1 MNPTT
6 TRSIEAS
13 VPYDGEEHS
22 FLLARASLEDYLSF
36 VSDYATDGA
45 GDDRRRLMREWKAA
59 ATQMESLREEEAERA
74 DHNSP
79 EPLPP
84 KMRAW
89 ASRVESDPIFHRAF
103 SDSEYTF
110 GMVDLDG
117 VVVSQKLVC
126 LDHLKRLQSKLGPQP
141 DAEELF
147 RFCLPWDR
155 TVPEVRASRIGDD
168 EFAFVSASSDLR
180 FQEAI
185 LLRPDQIKDYK
196 PVGPVAG
203 IVALVVGFGSNC
215 LHVLQV
221 DGRLILNNG
230 HHRACALWQMGI
242 RNVPCVIQPI
252 THPDEIG
259 LHAPR
264 AVRRNPAFY
273 LTDPRPPLLGD
284 YFDTTLSRRLHVGL
298 TSKQV
303 RVSYSVEEKDMP

>member
-1 MNPTT
+1 MKPVISLDAT
-6 TRSIEAS
+6 I
-13 VPYDGEEHS
+13 PYDGEEHS
-22 FLLARASLEDYLSF
+22 FLLARASLEEYLSF
-36 VSDYATDGA
+36 VSSYATDGA
-45 GDDRRRLMREWKAA
+45 GDDRRRLMKEWKAA
-59 ATQMESLREEEAERA
+59 ASRMEQLRSEDPEHA
-74 DHNSP
+74 DHHHP
-79 EPLPP
+79 DVLPTN
-84 KMRAW
+84 MRAL
-89 ASRVESDPIFHRAF
+89 ATKVENDPIFQRAF

-110 GMVDLDG
+110 GVVDLDR

-126 LDHLKRLQSKLGPQP
+126 LDHLKRLQATLGSHPT
-141 DAEELF
+141 AEQLF

-155 TVPEVRASRIGDD
+155 TVPEVRASRIGDE

-180 FQEAI
+180 FQEAV
-185 LLRPDQIKDYK
+185 LLRPDQIKDYR

-215 LHVLQV
+215 LHVLQL

-230 HHRACALWQMGI
+230 HHRACALWEMGI
-242 RNVPCVIQPI
+242 RQIPCVIQPI

-284 YFDTTLSRRLHVGL
+284 YFDATLSRRLNVGL

>member
-1 MNPTT
+1 MKPVISLN
-6 TRSIEAS
+6 SAI
-13 VPYDGEEHS
+13 PYDGEEHS
-22 FLLARASLEDYLSF
+22 YLLARSSLEEYLSF

-45 GDDRRRLMREWKAA
+45 GDDRRRLMKEWKAA
-59 ATQMESLREEEAERA
+59 ASRMDWLRGEDPERA
-74 DHNSP
+74 DHQRP
-79 EPLPP
+79 EAVPP
-84 KMRAW
+84 NMRAW
-89 ASRVESDPIFHRAF
+89 VSQVESDPSFQRAF
-103 SDSEYTF
+103 SDSEYEF
-110 GMVDLDG
+110 GMVDLDR

-126 LDHLKRLQSKLGPQP
+126 LDHLTRLQAKLGSTPT
-141 DAEELF
+141 AEQLF

-155 TVPEVRASRIGDD
+155 SVPEVRASRIGDD

-180 FQEAI
+180 FQEAV
-185 LLRPDQIKDYK
+185 LLRPDQIKDFR
-196 PVGPVAG
+196 PVGPIAG

-221 DGRLILNNG
+221 DGRFILNNG
-230 HHRACALWQMGI
+230 HHRACALWEMGI

-284 YFDTTLSRRLHVGL
+284 YFDATLSRRLHVGL